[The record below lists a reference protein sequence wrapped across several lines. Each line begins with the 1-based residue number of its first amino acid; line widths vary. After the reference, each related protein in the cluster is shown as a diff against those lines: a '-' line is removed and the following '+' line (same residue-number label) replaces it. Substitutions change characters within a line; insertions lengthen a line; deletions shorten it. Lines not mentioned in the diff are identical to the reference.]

1 VTADE
6 GDTANRIDE
15 GHVELGVVEVGKHV
29 GQVRED
35 AMCREGRGQSEARG
49 TVGGAELEE
58 MERVT
63 RRRVG
68 VGM

>member
-6 GDTANRIDE
+6 GDTADRSDE

-29 GQVRED
+29 GQVGED
-35 AMCREGRGQSEARG
+35 AMCGEGHGQCEACG
-49 TVGGAELEE
+49 IVGGAELEE

-63 RRRVG
+63 RGRVG